1 MLDDLRAQ
9 VCAANLALVEHGLV
23 TLTWGNVSG
32 IDRDQG
38 VFAIK
43 PSGVPYRGMSPDDM
57 VLVDLDGKVVEDEGE
72 RQRAVGRGSKG
83 SLRPSSDTP
92 THLALYRAFDAIGG
106 VAHTHS
112 THATALCQARRP
124 LPCLGTTH
132 ADHFAGTVPL
142 TRQLTPD
149 EVRDD
154 YEGNTGTVIV
164 ESFADLE
171 PREIPAVLVAGHGPF
186 TWGADARTAVDN
198 AVALDACARMAL
210 LSGLLDGTPPR
221 LETHLLRQHHE
232 RKHGPHA
239 YYGQ

>member
-43 PSGVPYRGMSPDDM
+43 PSGVPYHGMSPDDM
-57 VLVDLDGKVVEDEGE
+57 VLVDLDGTVVEG
-72 RQRAVGRGSKG
+72 A
-83 SLRPSSDTP
+83 LRPSSDTP
-92 THLALYRAFDAIGG
+92 THLALYRAFDAVGG
-106 VAHTHS
+106 VTHTHS
-112 THATALCQARRP
+112 THATALCQARRA

-171 PREIPAVLVAGHGPF
+171 PGEIPAVLVAGHGPF

-210 LSGLLDGTPPR
+210 LSGLLDGTPPQ
-221 LETHLLRQHHE
+221 LEAHLLRQHHE

>member
-57 VLVDLDGKVVEDEGE
+57 VLVDLDGTVVEG
-72 RQRAVGRGSKG
+72 A
-83 SLRPSSDTP
+83 LRPSSDTP
-92 THLALYRAFDAIGG
+92 THLALYRAFDAVGG
-106 VAHTHS
+106 VTHTHS

-171 PREIPAVLVAGHGPF
+171 PGEIPAVLVAGHGPF

-210 LSGLLDGTPPR
+210 LSGLLDGTPPQ
-221 LETHLLRQHHE
+221 LEAHLLRQHHE

>member
-1 MLDDLRAQ
+1 MLEELRDQ
-9 VCAANLALVEHGLV
+9 VLEANLTLVEQGLV

-32 IDRDQG
+32 IDRDLG

-43 PSGVPYRGMSPDDM
+43 PSGVPYRDM
-57 VLVDLDGKVVEDEGE
+57 AAQDIVLVDLDGKVVEGE
-72 RQRAVGRGSKG
+72 
-83 SLRPSSDTP
+83 LRPSSDTP
-92 THLALYRAFDAIGG
+92 THLALYRAFPTIGG
-106 VAHTHS
+106 VTHTHS
-112 THATALCQARRP
+112 THATALCQARRE

-154 YEGNTGTVIV
+154 YEGNTGAVIV
-164 ESFADLE
+164 ECFAALE
-171 PREIPAVLVAGHGPF
+171 PDEIPAVLVAGHGPF
-186 TWGADARTAVDN
+186 TWGPDASGAVSN
-198 AVALDACARMAL
+198 AVALDACARIAL
-210 LSGLLDGTPPR
+210 LSGLLDGEPPQ
-221 LETHLLRQHHE
+221 LEAHLLRQHYE

>member
-1 MLDDLRAQ
+1 MLEELREQ
-9 VCAANLALVEHGLV
+9 VCEANLALVDQGLV

-32 IDRDQG
+32 IDRDRG
-38 VFAIK
+38 IFAIK
-43 PSGVPYRGMSPDDM
+43 PSGVPYRGMAARDI
-57 VLVDLDGKVVEDEGE
+57 VLVDLDGKVVEG
-72 RQRAVGRGSKG
+72 A
-83 SLRPSSDTP
+83 LRPSSDTP
-92 THLALYRAFDAIGG
+92 THLALYRAFPTIGG

-112 THATALCQARRP
+112 THATALCQARRE

-164 ESFADLE
+164 ERFAALE
-171 PREIPAVLVAGHGPF
+171 PDEIPAVLVAGHGPF
-186 TWGADARTAVDN
+186 TWGPDASGAVHN
-198 AVALDACARMAL
+198 AVALDACARIAL
-210 LSGLLDGTPPR
+210 LSGLLDGEPPE
-221 LETHLLRQHHE
+221 LEAHLLRQHYE
-232 RKHGPHA
+232 RKHGPDA

>member
-1 MLDDLRAQ
+1 MLDDLRAE

-57 VLVDLDGKVVEDEGE
+57 VLVDLDGEVVEG
-72 RQRAVGRGSKG
+72 A
-83 SLRPSSDTP
+83 LRPSSDTP
-92 THLALYRAFDAIGG
+92 THLALYRVFDAIGG
-106 VAHTHS
+106 VTHTHS
-112 THATALCQARRP
+112 THATALCQARRA

-154 YEGNTGTVIV
+154 YEGSTGAVIV

-210 LSGLLDGTPPR
+210 LSGLLDGTPPQ
-221 LETHLLRQHHE
+221 LEAHLLRQHHE

>member
-38 VFAIK
+38 IFAIK

-57 VLVDLDGKVVEDEGE
+57 VLVDLDGKVVEGEGE
-72 RQRAVGRGSKG
+72 RQRAGGRGSRG
-83 SLRPSSDTP
+83 ALRPSSDTP

-106 VAHTHS
+106 VTHTHS
-112 THATALCQARRP
+112 THATALCQARHA

-186 TWGADARTAVDN
+186 TWGADARAAVDN

-221 LETHLLRQHHE
+221 LEAHLLRKHHE